1 MKSKLNIIFIIFAM
15 LLNLILIACSNSN
28 DNESEIKFLEAEENL
43 DSNIEEIEELAFTQN
58 AGKKILIA
66 YFTWADNTFV
76 ADPSS
81 VDINATTSA
90 SVLPP
95 GDAGLIARWIQE
107 ETGGDLFSIITENKY
122 SSDYDEC
129 LNKAR
134 QERDNNERP
143 RLVGRVNNMN
153 DYDII
158 FLGFPNWWYT
168 CPMAVFTFLESYNFS
183 GKTIIPFCAHGTG
196 GLSRT
201 VRDIRRT
208 IPNVK
213 VLDAIGVYRPE
224 VRNSKNRIVNWVK
237 GLNY

>member
-1 MKSKLNIIFIIFAM
+1 MINKISNIIFVMLSIF
-15 LLNLILIACSNSN
+15 LISCSNNKENSMAIFETN
-28 DNESEIKFLEAEENL
+28 ENL
-43 DSNIEEIEELAFTQN
+43 GEELIYTQN
-58 AGKKILIA
+58 YESKKILIA
-66 YFTWADNTFV
+66 YFTWADNTYV
-76 ADPSS
+76 ANPSS

-129 LNKAR
+129 LDKAR
-134 QERDNNERP
+134 KERDNNERP
-143 RLVGRVNNMN
+143 KLIGRVNNMN

-183 GKTIIPFCAHGTG
+183 NKTVIPFCAHGTG

-201 VRDIRRT
+201 IRDIKR
-208 IPNVK
+208 ILPNDCK

-224 VRNSKNRIVNWVK
+224 VRNSKNRIVEWVK
-237 GLNY
+237 SLNY

>member
-1 MKSKLNIIFIIFAM
+1 MINKTFIILTAF
-15 LLNLILIACSNSN
+15 LISCLACSNN
-28 DNESEIKFLEAEENL
+28 EKENMTIIETNESAG
-43 DSNIEEIEELAFTQN
+43 EELYYTQN
-58 AGKKILIA
+58 YSDKKILIA

-76 ADPSS
+76 ANPSS

-134 QERDNNERP
+134 RERDGNERP
-143 RLVGRVNNMN
+143 RLTGRVNDME

-201 VRDIRRT
+201 VRDIRR
-208 IPNVK
+208 IVPSDCK
-213 VLDAIGVYRPE
+213 VFDAIGVYRPE
-224 VRNSKNRIVNWVK
+224 VRNSKNRVVEWVR

>member
-1 MKSKLNIIFIIFAM
+1 MINKISNTIFVMLSIF
-15 LLNLILIACSNSN
+15 LISCSNNKENSMAIFET
-28 DNESEIKFLEAEENL
+28 NENFG
-43 DSNIEEIEELAFTQN
+43 EELIYTQN
-58 AGKKILIA
+58 YESKKILIA
-66 YFTWADNTFV
+66 YFTWADNTYV
-76 ADPSS
+76 ANPSS

-129 LNKAR
+129 LDKAR
-134 QERDNNERP
+134 KERDNNERP
-143 RLVGRVNNMN
+143 KLVGRVNNMN

-183 GKTIIPFCAHGTG
+183 GKTVIPFCAHGTG

-201 VRDIRRT
+201 IRDIKR
-208 IPNVK
+208 ILPNDCK

-224 VRNSKNRIVNWVK
+224 VRNSKDRIVEWVK
-237 GLNY
+237 SLNY

>member
-1 MKSKLNIIFIIFAM
+1 MINKISNIIFVM
-15 LLNLILIACSNSN
+15 LSVFLISCSNNKENSMAIFET
-28 DNESEIKFLEAEENL
+28 NENFG
-43 DSNIEEIEELAFTQN
+43 EELIYTQN
-58 AGKKILIA
+58 YESKKILIA
-66 YFTWADNTFV
+66 YFTWADNTYV
-76 ADPSS
+76 ANPSS

-129 LNKAR
+129 LDKAR
-134 QERDNNERP
+134 KERDNNERP
-143 RLVGRVNNMN
+143 KLIGRVNNMN

-183 GKTIIPFCAHGTG
+183 GKTVIPFCAHGTG

-201 VRDIRRT
+201 IRDIKR
-208 IPNVK
+208 ILPNDCK

-224 VRNSKNRIVNWVK
+224 VRNSKNRIVEWVK
-237 GLNY
+237 SLNY

>member
-1 MKSKLNIIFIIFAM
+1 MKGKLNIIFIILTM
-15 LLNLILIACSNSN
+15 LLILIACSNSN
-28 DNESEIKFLEAEENL
+28 NNEEKDIKFLEAEESLN
-43 DSNIEEIEELAFTQN
+43 SNIEEIEELAITQN

-76 ADPSS
+76 ANPSS
-81 VDINATTSA
+81 VDVNATTSA

-107 ETGGDLFSIITENKY
+107 ETGGDLFSIVTENKY
-122 SSDYDEC
+122 SSNYDEC

-143 RLVGRVNNMN
+143 QLVGRVNNMD
-153 DYDII
+153 DYDVI

-208 IPNVK
+208 LPNVK

-224 VRNSKNRIVNWVK
+224 VRNSRNRIINWVK
-237 GLNY
+237 GLSY

>member
-15 LLNLILIACSNSN
+15 ILVACSNSN
-28 DNESEIKFLEAEENL
+28 NEEKTIEFLEAEENL
-43 DSNIEEIEELAFTQN
+43 NSNIEEIEELAFTQN
-58 AGKKILIA
+58 AEKKILIA

-208 IPNVK
+208 LPNNVK
-213 VLDAIGVYRPE
+213 VLDAIGIYRPE
-224 VRNSKNRIVNWVK
+224 VRNSRNRIINWVK
-237 GLNY
+237 GLDY

>member
-28 DNESEIKFLEAEENL
+28 N
-43 DSNIEEIEELAFTQN
+43 
-58 AGKKILIA
+58 
-66 YFTWADNTFV
+66 
-76 ADPSS
+76 
-81 VDINATTSA
+81 
-90 SVLPP
+90 
-95 GDAGLIARWIQE
+95 
-107 ETGGDLFSIITENKY
+107 
-122 SSDYDEC
+122 
-129 LNKAR
+129 
-134 QERDNNERP
+134 
-143 RLVGRVNNMN
+143 
-153 DYDII
+153 
-158 FLGFPNWWYT
+158 
-168 CPMAVFTFLESYNFS
+168 S

>member
-1 MKSKLNIIFIIFAM
+1 MINKILNIIFVM
-15 LLNLILIACSNSN
+15 LSVFSISCSNNKENSMTIFET
-28 DNESEIKFLEAEENL
+28 NESLG
-43 DSNIEEIEELAFTQN
+43 EELIYTQN
-58 AGKKILIA
+58 YKNKKILIA
-66 YFTWADNTFV
+66 YFTWADNTYV
-76 ADPSS
+76 ANPSS

-134 QERDNNERP
+134 KERDNNERP
-143 RLVGRVNNMN
+143 KLIGRVNNMN

-183 GKTIIPFCAHGTG
+183 GKTVIPFCAHGTG

-201 VRDIRRT
+201 IRDIKR
-208 IPNVK
+208 ILPNDCK

-224 VRNSKNRIVNWVK
+224 VRNSKNRIVEWVK
-237 GLNY
+237 SLNY